1 MHASQGAE
9 EKAYSA
15 RVLNRVV
22 RMLLNVDAE
31 QEGGEESEGEATLAV
46 EVEEFDG
53 VEHLVRRYH
62 EIYTNRPSR

>member
-1 MHASQGAE
+1 
-9 EKAYSA
+9 
-15 RVLNRVV
+15 
-22 RMLLNVDAE
+22 MLLNVDAE